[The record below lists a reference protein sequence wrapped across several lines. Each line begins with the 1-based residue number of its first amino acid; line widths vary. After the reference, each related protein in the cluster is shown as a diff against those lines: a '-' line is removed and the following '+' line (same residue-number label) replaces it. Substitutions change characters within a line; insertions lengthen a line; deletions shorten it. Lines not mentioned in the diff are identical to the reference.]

1 MPRERE
7 EAWHEVG
14 RHAAELGSQLREPYR
29 AQQGADT
36 SMPPI
41 ESALEAMS
49 RQARIALEATAQA
62 LRDQQVRDQA
72 LRTSRAIADAVEV
85 SVASL
90 SGEVKQARK
99 RAPKR
104 RDRQGLAGGRLDAWP
119 GRVAS
124 GSDAIPAPLAPDVA
138 GPPDGARTDEPS
150 AAGHPRGVGRTPL
163 GRTGWAARERRE
175 R

>member
-1 MPRERE
+1 MPRERD

-14 RHAAELGSQLREPYR
+14 RQAAELGSQLREHYR
-29 AQQGADT
+29 SQQGADT
-36 SMPPI
+36 SRPPI

-90 SGEVKQARK
+90 SGEVKQARR

-104 RDRQGLAGGRLDAWP
+104 RDR
-119 GRVAS
+119 
-124 GSDAIPAPLAPDVA
+124 
-138 GPPDGARTDEPS
+138 
-150 AAGHPRGVGRTPL
+150 
-163 GRTGWAARERRE
+163 
-175 R
+175 

>member
-1 MPRERE
+1 MPRDRD

-14 RHAAELGSQLREPYR
+14 RHASELGSRLREHYR

-36 SMPPI
+36 SRPPI
-41 ESALEAMS
+41 ETALEAMS

-62 LRDQQVRDQA
+62 LRDQEVRDEA
-72 LRTSRAIADAVEV
+72 LRMSRAIADAVEV

-104 RDRQGLAGGRLDAWP
+104 KDR
-119 GRVAS
+119 
-124 GSDAIPAPLAPDVA
+124 
-138 GPPDGARTDEPS
+138 
-150 AAGHPRGVGRTPL
+150 
-163 GRTGWAARERRE
+163 
-175 R
+175 

>member
-1 MPRERE
+1 MPRERD

-14 RHAAELGSQLREPYR
+14 RHAAELGSQLREHYR
-29 AQQGADT
+29 SQQGADT
-36 SMPPI
+36 SRPPI

-62 LRDQQVRDQA
+62 LR
-72 LRTSRAIADAVEV
+72 TSRAIADAVEM

-104 RDRQGLAGGRLDAWP
+104 RDR
-119 GRVAS
+119 
-124 GSDAIPAPLAPDVA
+124 
-138 GPPDGARTDEPS
+138 
-150 AAGHPRGVGRTPL
+150 
-163 GRTGWAARERRE
+163 
-175 R
+175 